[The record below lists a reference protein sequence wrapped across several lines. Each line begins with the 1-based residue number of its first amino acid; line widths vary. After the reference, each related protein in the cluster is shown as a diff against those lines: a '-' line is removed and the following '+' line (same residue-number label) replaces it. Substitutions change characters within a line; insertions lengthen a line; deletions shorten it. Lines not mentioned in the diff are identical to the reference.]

1 VRPEDQYHVG
11 IVVNDLDAAK
21 EFYTV
26 SAGYRWCD
34 EMRIENVFVAANRE
48 TAVSLRFTYSRE
60 APRIEL
66 VESIPGTLFAASSPH
81 VHHVGYW
88 SDDIDGDIA
97 TLEAAGALLEG
108 RGFWPDGRGPIWA
121 YVTPPNGSR
130 IELVDKQ
137 AKPSMEQWWATGTR
151 GG

>member
-1 VRPEDQYHVG
+1 MTVTPGYRLFAGRRQLGGYS
-11 IVVNDLDAAK
+11 NDLRSDAL
-21 EFYTV
+21 
-26 SAGYRWCD
+26 AGCAGS
-34 EMRIENVFVAANRE
+34 MIA
-48 TAVSLRFTYSRE
+48 SLRFTYSGQ
-60 APRIEL
+60 APHVEL
-66 VESIPGTLFAASSPH
+66 VESIPGTLFAASSPY

-88 SDDIDGDIA
+88 SDDIDRDIA
-97 TLEAAGALLEG
+97 ALEAAGALLEG

-130 IELVDKQ
+130 IELVDRQ

>member
-1 VRPEDQYHVG
+1 
-11 IVVNDLDAAK
+11 
-21 EFYTV
+21 
-26 SAGYRWCD
+26 
-34 EMRIENVFVAANRE
+34 
-48 TAVSLRFTYSRE
+48 
-60 APRIEL
+60 
-66 VESIPGTLFAASSPH
+66 LFAASSPY

-88 SDDIDGDIA
+88 SDDIDGDVA
-97 TLEAAGALLEG
+97 ALEKAGVLLEG
-108 RGFWPDGRGPIWA
+108 RGFWRDGRGPVWA